1 MAESAIE
8 EISHSEE
15 ISENAS
21 VGEISTDVKKTE
33 IPSEDT
39 KEIVS
44 ISSEQ
49 PTPSD
54 SGRDIHLH
62 EPLTQD
68 SLPKSMEIKITTAQE
83 ESGKLTDKLQQVL
96 GSLAPLV
103 REIFVDFTAFLSRT
117 LLGSHGQELLPGGEI
132 FFFFFFFLF

>member
-1 MAESAIE
+1 MAESVIE
-8 EISHSEE
+8 KSDHSEE

-33 IPSEDT
+33 IPSEDA

-44 ISSEQ
+44 ISSADHSEQ
-49 PTPSD
+49 PTSSD
-54 SGRDIHLH
+54 SGRDVRLH

-68 SLPKSMEIKITTAQE
+68 SLPKSMEIKTTAQE

-103 REIFVDFTAFLSRT
+103 REIFVDFAAFLSRT
-117 LLGSHGQELLPGGEI
+117 LLGSHGQELVPGGKI
-132 FFFFFFFLF
+132 YRSKN